1 MALRNLLRRMLRMKD
16 QTPQPSKNQ
25 MKDLYPVGP
34 LRGKASLVLQS
45 LLSIHESIEDSDAM
59 QGYEGLPLQ
68 VEQIYWEVW
77 GVLARNQ
84 YLTKPEEVVEQ
95 WMEDCLGKTDD
106 EMMNVLD
113 GHLGPDG
120 RWRNYKPV

>member
-1 MALRNLLRRMLRMKD
+1 MSLRNLLRRMLRMKD

-25 MKDLYPVGP
+25 RKDLYPVGP

-77 GVLARNQ
+77 GVLARNPS
-84 YLTKPEEVVEQ
+84 LTKPEEVVEQ
-95 WMEDCLGKTDD
+95 WMEDCVEGTDLD
-106 EMMNVLD
+106 RRKLLD
-113 GHLGPDG
+113 GHMGSDG
-120 RWRNYKPV
+120 RWRPATW

>member
-1 MALRNLLRRMLRMKD
+1 MSLRNLLRRMLRIKE

-25 MKDLYPVGP
+25 RKDLYPVGP

-77 GVLARNQ
+77 GVLARNPS
-84 YLTKPEEVVEQ
+84 LTKPEEVVEQ
-95 WMEDCLGKTDD
+95 WMEDCVEGTDLD
-106 EMMNVLD
+106 RRKLLD
-113 GHLGPDG
+113 GHMGSDG
-120 RWRNYKPV
+120 RWRPATW